1 MHLTRRH
8 VVLPAAIVL
17 GLANLLSAVP
27 AQAVPGG
34 QLLGHRCRTYNPAT
48 NNEDT
53 VAALV
58 NTSKVPGAWC
68 EVDAW
73 TIADGTVIIWH
84 DSTWGRVSDHSTLP
98 PGVLPTDKVKDA
110 TWQQVSQIRTTG
122 GSPVATLGS
131 MIDASAAHGVPLV
144 VEVRNSIDSPAHWVS
159 YAGSQGA
166 QVRYYSSPRAGCTM
180 PAQLNALRT
189 DGAIVG
195 LKLGLSP
202 CVITPTALQAMGAS
216 FVTVRTDKITKAYT
230 DDLHAH
236 GVDAY
241 ASGATAFTA
250 ATVLA
255 NGAAKLLVNRPRQAA
270 NW

>member
-1 MHLTRRH
+1 MHLTHRR
-8 VVLPAAIVL
+8 VALSAAILL
-17 GLANLLSAVP
+17 GLANLLSTVS

-34 QLLGHRCRTYNPAT
+34 QLLGHRCRTYDPAT

-131 MIDASAAHGVPLV
+131 MIDASAKQGVPLV

-159 YAGSQGA
+159 YAESRGA

-180 PAQLNALRT
+180 PAQLDTLRT

-202 CVITPTALQAMGAS
+202 CVISAAALQAMGAS
-216 FVTVRTDKITKAYT
+216 FVTVRADKITKTYT
-230 DDLHAH
+230 GDLAAH

-241 ASGATAFTA
+241 ASGATALTA
-250 ATVLA
+250 STVLA

-270 NW
+270 SW